1 MGVSFSFL
9 WVTSRGEAREC
20 AGRPLLGTP
29 CGTAP
34 GIRFYRCAYIA
45 PHPPGVTLIPR
56 RPTLRGRGPVIGDLQ
71 RLVSRRVQGVQRGTL
86 VLAHARLAKACR
98 DWRRQVVELQ
108 GGIAPGPPQARTRGA
123 VKQPSLRLAPGRIA
137 ASGAAGW
144 RRCASHRAA
153 RKGGGQENGVGMAR
167 AWRASPPRRETVQ
180 RAPAC
185 DGFCQP
191 AGGCHERAQPMK
203 SCNGM
208 GRAMQ

>member
-153 RKGGGQENGVGMAR
+153 RKGGVKRMELVWHGPGGPHHPGAKRFSGRLHAMVSASLR
-167 AWRASPPRRETVQ
+167 AAATSVPSR
-180 RAPAC
+180 
-185 DGFCQP
+185 
-191 AGGCHERAQPMK
+191 
-203 SCNGM
+203 
-208 GRAMQ
+208 